1 MKQFLNT
8 YKGLNQ
14 DAAYDTITNQQ
25 YIDAKDVRIT
35 TTSGESTG
43 AITNIEGNSRSFTV
57 DQTGATGTKE
67 IIGVCTI
74 RNVIVLFCADTTDT
88 NGWIYF
94 LTYDEKTREITS
106 TGGAPVLVYF
116 NAALN
121 FSKGNP
127 IEAVGRFENQFTQ
140 RIYFTDYNNPLRTLN
155 IASVING
162 GAALTIDIGLVD
174 IFPEVT
180 YTIPL
185 LVTTGGSGNLLVGEY
200 QFAYRLTTFDG
211 QETLISPP
219 GDLIHIV
226 SKEDSYNR
234 TAEYMGDPKGTNSS
248 KSITVEVNTTN
259 YAGKFEFI
267 ELIALFYEDF
277 NGVPTISSI
286 EKKQIGATTSSIE
299 FEYTGFE
306 SEITT
311 ITTTE
316 FATKVYPFSTVK
328 TLVPKDNSLVVAN
341 VKETAFNVQDRLS
354 ELGETFDP
362 QTVRYL
368 QSTTTLPAAGD
379 DRKFNKEYN
388 SDAHWSPGWHVNQQ
402 YKYQRNSTVLGGQS
416 DSVTPNVSYKF
427 TLHKYEID
435 TDDQASFVNLP
446 NTAPNAGIN
455 FSEGYSYRSNSFV
468 SFASPYL
475 SGLTRGYKR
484 GDTYRFG
491 IVFYT
496 KKGESSFVEYI
507 GDIKFPDISEED
519 ATANPFSGFD
529 YFIVSTEDGSGNCFA
544 YSLGI
549 EFTLDFSTC
558 PNFKDEISCF
568 QIVRVERQNK
578 DKRRVCSGILKTFW
592 RPNGDSTGVNTG
604 VGSPTTG
611 IGTSDYNFR
620 DPQDGTDILH
630 QFYKT
635 KRIDSTYDCINGAF
649 YSLNDGIRS
658 DLTGGPTG
666 AGGTWQIYGDYI
678 SFYSPEIS
686 YDFNGPFNDGL
697 NNDNAALLITGS
709 LGLFHVDN
717 NIASNNPV
725 SIDSAGEYWYQET
738 KGNTTIPATTPIGPA
753 TFTNATFSKDSRRK
767 LMRTNPVNKVGALG
781 PTYTGLN
788 APQRGIEYIKKFR
801 NKEKAAYSSD
811 ITTIIDKNRTFG
823 PFTNDSGIPTAG
835 FYMRNWLVD
844 VEADQ
849 VQSLH
854 NPNGNNNVS
863 HISQGTT
870 SLIGNLTKY
879 QDDPLDGSPLSPQ
892 SSGEGFSTW
901 NGTIPGPT
909 TVYDYVRPL
918 QAGTAPP
925 RDSTPIVDYVI
936 PRSEVYGGSSDSAL
950 SLNIFVPCSAP
961 IEPPAGAT
969 KTFKVFRGD
978 TFISMYQQQWGI
990 IARANGYYDTYALV
1004 QSKIFRSGNTETIN
1018 FPIETSINIA
1028 LAYGNTLKTGVK
1040 SEWGGDTETTFRL
1053 EEDNLSAAGGG
1064 SPYAKVPDMYKDAYN
1079 TIYSID
1085 QTKSGLAYVTAPVG
1099 VEAAK
1104 ENDIRA
1110 YLSNTKINGES
1121 IDSWSKFLVN
1131 NYYDVEAIHGPINK
1145 IINWRDEVYFFQD
1158 TGIGAYSINPRAVT
1172 TTTDGIPTELGSGQ
1186 GFAHHQYV
1194 STENGSIHQWAVQA
1208 TDTGIYYFDATH
1220 KKIFRIAKGNQ
1231 PLSEMTGMHSWL
1243 SRMNGDVLLR
1253 KENGGD
1259 NPINSKGVNI
1269 VRDMVNDEI
1278 LFSFHGRFTLRLVD
1292 DRVFTYY
1299 PGEYVYYI
1307 AGPDTFYFQ
1316 VNTQFTTTTN
1326 LLTNIALIVT
1336 NCSPVTDE
1344 EAIKELQENKATLV
1358 FDEAA
1363 QQFSSFYSA
1372 VPPIYI
1378 ENGNILMSPNPG
1390 ERETIFTH
1398 NKGNYGEFYGTVT
1411 EAYIK
1416 LVINPDADINKI
1428 LRFIEFAS
1436 TVRTKDKTIDREKT
1450 ITAFRVET
1458 EYQDTEKTIFSI
1470 NNIKRRFDKWRVK
1483 LPRDQKS
1490 TSKRGRLRSTHFIL
1504 TLYYDNTYNKE
1515 LILNRLMSH
1524 YDIQVY

>member
-8 YKGLNQ
+8 YRGLNQ
-14 DAAYDTITNQQ
+14 DASYDTITNQH
-25 YIDAKDVRIT
+25 YIDARDVRIT
-35 TTSGESTG
+35 TSDGQSTG
-43 AITNIEGNSRSFTV
+43 AITNIEGNSRSFSV

-74 RNVIVLFCADTTDT
+74 RNVIVLFCADNTDT

-121 FSKGNP
+121 FSKDNP

-174 IFPEVT
+174 IFPEIT

-226 SKEDSYNR
+226 SKEDSYGR
-234 TAEYMGDPKGTNSS
+234 TAEYMGDPKGTDSG
-248 KSITVEVNTTN
+248 KSITVEVNTAN

-286 EKKQIGATTSSIE
+286 EKKQIGATTNSIE

-368 QSTTTLPAAGD
+368 QSSTTLPAAGD

-388 SDAHWSPGWHVNQQ
+388 SDAHWSPDWHVNQQ

-416 DSVTPNVSYKF
+416 DSATPNVSYKF

-446 NTAPNAGIN
+446 NTAPNADIN
-455 FSEGYSYRSNSFV
+455 FSEGGYSYRSNSFV

-484 GDTYRFG
+484 GETYRFG

-529 YFIVSTEDGSGNCFA
+529 YFVVSTEDGSGNCFA

-578 DKRRVCSGILKTFW
+578 DKRRVCSGILKTYH
-592 RPNGDSTGVNTG
+592 RPDFGPD
-604 VGSPTTG
+604 
-611 IGTSDYNFR
+611 GTEDYNFR
-620 DPQDGTDILH
+620 DPNDGTDILH
-630 QFYKT
+630 QFYVT
-635 KRIDSTYDCINGAF
+635 KHGPNDGTTPPYDAINGAF
-649 YSLNDGIRS
+649 ITLNNQRRLDI
-658 DLTGGPTG
+658 
-666 AGGTWQIYGDYI
+666 AGGWQTYGDYI

-697 NNDNAALLITGS
+697 NSSNAALLITG
-709 LGLFHVDN
+709 
-717 NIASNNPV
+717 AYSNFVNDTNGTKNSSPYTNPINLV
-725 SIDSAGEYWYQET
+725 TTGNYFRSYVRNDGVGTDTGPAQLTRFTFLRDTQRKLRLTHPIDKVNTLGEYDGGVT
-738 KGNTTIPATTPIGPA
+738 RPT
-753 TFTNATFSKDSRRK
+753 
-767 LMRTNPVNKVGALG
+767 LG
-781 PTYTGLN
+781 
-788 APQRGIEYIKKFR
+788 RGVEYIKQFL
-801 NKEKAAYSSD
+801 NKEKAAYNPD
-811 ITTIIDKNRTFG
+811 TTTIVDKDRTFG
-823 PFTNDSGIPTAG
+823 PFTNASGSPSAG
-835 FYMRNWLVD
+835 FYMRNWIVD
-844 VEADQ
+844 VVTTELVHQPDG
-849 VQSLH
+849 
-854 NPNGNNNVS
+854 NNGNS
-863 HISQGTT
+863 YIAQGNTC
-870 SLIGNLTKY
+870 LIGNIGKY
-879 QDDPLDGSPLSPQ
+879 ISPPLADTSIPYISTGESFSVYTGISAVAGSAFAYVGPLAGI
-892 SSGEGFSTW
+892 GEDNFS
-901 NGTIPGPT
+901 
-909 TVYDYVRPL
+909 
-918 QAGTAPP
+918 
-925 RDSTPIVDYVI
+925 STPIVDYVI

-950 SLNIFVPCSAP
+950 SLNIFIPCSAP
-961 IEPPAGAT
+961 IVPTGSPT
-969 KTFKVFRGD
+969 SVFQVFRGD
-978 TFISMYQQQWGI
+978 TFISMYQQQWGVVP
-990 IARANGYYDTYALV
+990 RNFGYFDDYGSQNNIYRNA
-1004 QSKIFRSGNTETIN
+1004 NTETIS
-1018 FPIETSINIA
+1018 FPVETSINVA

-1040 SEWGGDTETTFRL
+1040 SEWGGDTETAFRL

-1064 SPYAKVPDMYKDAYN
+1064 SPYAKVLGMYKNAYN

-1131 NYYDVEAIHGPINK
+1131 NYYDVEAVHGPINK

-1194 STENGSIHQWAVQA
+1194 STENGSIHQWAVQT

-1231 PLSEMTGMHSWL
+1231 PLSEMTGMHSFL
-1243 SRMNGDVLLR
+1243 SEIKGDALLR

-1259 NPINSKGVNI
+1259 NPINSKGVNV
-1269 VRDMVNDEI
+1269 VRDQINDEI
-1278 LFSFHGRFTLRLVD
+1278 LFSFHGLYTTKNILAGFPK
-1292 DRVFTYY
+1292 TYY
-1299 PGEYVYYI
+1299 PEEIAFTIPPLGQPVKYYLITTEVTTDTEAGII
-1307 AGPDTFYFQ
+1307 ASGAL
-1316 VNTQFTTTTN
+1316 
-1326 LLTNIALIVT
+1326 LLTEDTTPSITDIV
-1336 NCSPVTDE
+1336 N
-1344 EAIKELQENKATLV
+1344 NKKTLV

-1411 EAYIK
+1411 
-1416 LVINPDADINKI
+1416 
-1428 LRFIEFAS
+1428 
-1436 TVRTKDKTIDREKT
+1436 
-1450 ITAFRVET
+1450 
-1458 EYQDTEKTIFSI
+1458 
-1470 NNIKRRFDKWRVK
+1470 
-1483 LPRDQKS
+1483 
-1490 TSKRGRLRSTHFIL
+1490 
-1504 TLYYDNTYNKE
+1504 
-1515 LILNRLMSH
+1515 
-1524 YDIQVY
+1524 

>member
-43 AITNIEGNSRSFTV
+43 AITNIEGNSRSFSV
-57 DQTGATGTKE
+57 DQAGATGTKE

-74 RNVIVLFCADTTDT
+74 RNVIVLFCADNTDT

-106 TGGAPVLVYF
+106 TGGAPVLIYF

-121 FSKGNP
+121 FSKDNP

-162 GAALTIDIGLVD
+162 GPALTIDIGLVD

-226 SKEDSYNR
+226 SKEDSYSR

-388 SDAHWSPGWHVNQQ
+388 RDAHWDGNWHTSQQ

-416 DSVTPNVSYKF
+416 DSATPNISYKF
-427 TLHKYEID
+427 TLHKYEVD
-435 TDDQASFVNLP
+435 ADSQPGFANLSNTSPNPDVNLFE
-446 NTAPNAGIN
+446 NTGLT
-455 FSEGYSYRSNSFV
+455 YKSNSFV

-484 GDTYRFG
+484 GETYRFG

-519 ATANPFSGFD
+519 ATAGAYTGGIN
-529 YFIVSTEDGSGNCFA
+529 YFVVATEFVNVTFA

-578 DKRRVCSGILKTFW
+578 DKRRVCSGILKTYH
-592 RPNGDSTGVNTG
+592 RPDFGPTGSEN
-604 VGSPTTG
+604 
-611 IGTSDYNFR
+611 YNFR
-620 DPQDGTDILH
+620 DPNDGTDILH
-630 QFYKT
+630 QFYTT
-635 KRIDSTYDCINGAF
+635 KQGPNTGVAPFDAINGAF
-649 YSLNDGIRS
+649 VSLNNNRKL
-658 DLTGGPTG
+658 DLGGG
-666 AGGTWQIYGDYI
+666 WDIYGDYI

-686 YDFNGPFNDGL
+686 YNFNGPFNDGL
-697 NNDNAALLITGS
+697 NSDDAALLITG
-709 LGLFHVDN
+709 
-717 NIASNNPV
+717 AYSNFVNDLNGTTNFTSSTPLTLV
-725 SIDSAGEYWYQET
+725 T
-738 KGNTTIPATTPIGPA
+738 TGNYFRSFVRNDGVGTDTGPA
-753 TFTNATFSKDSRRK
+753 TLTNFTFLRDTQRK
-767 LMRTNPVNKVGALG
+767 LRLTHPIDKVNVLG
-781 PTYTGLN
+781 LYDGGVTRPTLG
-788 APQRGIEYIKKFR
+788 RGVEYIKKFI
-801 NKEKAAYSSD
+801 NKEKASYNSD
-811 ITTIIDKNRTFG
+811 INTTVDKDRTFG
-823 PFTNDSGIPTAG
+823 PFTNASLSPTAG

-844 VEADQ
+844 VITTEAVHQPD
-849 VQSLH
+849 
-854 NPNGNNNVS
+854 GNNANS
-863 HISQGTT
+863 YISQGNTC
-870 SLIGNLTKY
+870 LIGNIGKY
-879 QDDPLDGSPLSPQ
+879 ISPPLAATSLPYIST
-892 SSGEGFSTW
+892 GESFSTVQ
-901 NGTIPGPT
+901 GTSA
-909 TVYDYVRPL
+909 L
-918 QAGTAPP
+918 LGTAFHYVKPLAGIGQ
-925 RDSTPIVDYVI
+925 DEFSSTPLIDYVI

-961 IEPPAGAT
+961 IVPTASPT
-969 KTFKVFRGD
+969 SVFQVFRGD
-978 TFISMYQQQWGI
+978 TFISMYQQQWGQC
-990 IARANGYYDTYALV
+990 AQSTDYYDVYGSQNNIYRNANV
-1004 QSKIFRSGNTETIN
+1004 ETIN
-1018 FPIETSINIA
+1018 FPVETSINVA

-1040 SEWGGDTETTFRL
+1040 YFFGPDTDASFRL

-1064 SPYAKVPDMYKDAYN
+1064 SPYAKVLDMYKDAYN

-1085 QTKSGLAYVTAPVG
+1085 QTKSGLAYVTPPVG

-1110 YLSNTKINGES
+1110 YLSNAKINGES

-1378 ENGNILMSPNPG
+1378 ENGNILMSPNPD

-1436 TVRTKDKTIDREKT
+1436 TVRTKDKTIDRAKT

-1490 TSKRGRLRSTHFIL
+1490 TSRRGRLRSTHFIL